1 MHVVPLAIAA
11 VKLVTPKRFGDHRGY
26 FAETWSRRAFAAA
39 GLDVDFVQDNHSL
52 SRDKGTIRGL
62 HFQLPPRA
70 QAKLVRVV
78 AGAILDVAVDLRRS
92 SPTFGK
98 HVTATLSA
106 EEGACLFL
114 PAGFA
119 HGFATLEPD
128 TEVIYK
134 VSDVY
139 APDLDRGLAFD
150 DPDLAIE
157 WPVGA
162 EQAIVSDKDR
172 RQPRLAQL
180 GPVFE

>member
-62 HFQLPPRA
+62 HFQLPPRT

-78 AGAILDVAVDLRRS
+78 AGAIFDVAVDLRPS
-92 SPTFGK
+92 SPTYGK
-98 HVTATLSA
+98 HVVARLSA
-106 EEGACLFL
+106 DNGACVFV
-114 PAGFA
+114 PVGFA

-128 TEVIYK
+128 TEVLYK